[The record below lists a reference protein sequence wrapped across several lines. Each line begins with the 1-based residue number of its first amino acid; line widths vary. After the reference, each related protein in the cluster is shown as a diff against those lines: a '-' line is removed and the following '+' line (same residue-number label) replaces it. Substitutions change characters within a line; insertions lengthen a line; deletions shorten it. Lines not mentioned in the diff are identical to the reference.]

1 MEGISHEAIS
11 LAGHLKLGKL
21 IVLFDDNGITIDGAT
36 EIAVSDDQ
44 QARFRACGWD
54 VCGVDGHDAE
64 AVAAAIEVAHATDTP
79 SLIACRTTIGFGAPN
94 KQGTSATH
102 GAPLG
107 AEEIAATREALGWE
121 SPPFEIPDPILTA
134 WRKAGSRGQTER
146 KAWDARLAGD
156 ANGDALVRRISG
168 ELTEGWE
175 AALGAFKETLAAEA
189 PKWATRKSSYEVLEV
204 LTAALPE
211 MVGGSADLTGSNLTL
226 TKSQAP
232 VTGGDFSG
240 SYIYYGVREH
250 AMAAAMNGIVLHGG
264 FVPYGG
270 TFLIFTDYCRN
281 AIRLSA
287 MMKQR
292 VVYVMTHDSIGL
304 GEDGP
309 THQPVEH
316 LASLRAIPNLY
327 VMRPADAME
336 TAECWEIA
344 LKRDDGPS
352 VLALS
357 RQGLPA
363 LRKETAAENLCS
375 RGGYILA
382 EAEGK
387 PRATLMAS
395 GSEVEIALA
404 ARDVLQANGVPAR
417 VVSLPC
423 WEAFDAKPQDYRD
436 EVLCKGTVRV
446 AVEAA
451 STFGWE
457 RYVGLEGAVIG
468 MNSFGESAP
477 ASDLYKHFGITV
489 DAVVEAVKTRLDNA

>member
-1 MEGISHEAIS
+1 
-11 LAGHLKLGKL
+11 
-21 IVLFDDNGITIDGAT
+21 
-36 EIAVSDDQ
+36 
-44 QARFRACGWD
+44 
-54 VCGVDGHDAE
+54 
-64 AVAAAIEVAHATDTP
+64 
-79 SLIACRTTIGFGAPN
+79 
-94 KQGTSATH
+94 
-102 GAPLG
+102 
-107 AEEIAATREALGWE
+107 
-121 SPPFEIPDPILTA
+121 
-134 WRKAGSRGQTER
+134 
-146 KAWDARLAGD
+146 
-156 ANGDALVRRISG
+156 
-168 ELTEGWE
+168 
-175 AALGAFKETLAAEA
+175 
-189 PKWATRKSSYEVLEV
+189 
-204 LTAALPE
+204 
-211 MVGGSADLTGSNLTL
+211 
-226 TKSQAP
+226 
-232 VTGGDFSG
+232 
-240 SYIYYGVREH
+240 
-250 AMAAAMNGIVLHGG
+250 
-264 FVPYGG
+264 
-270 TFLIFTDYCRN
+270 
-281 AIRLSA
+281 

-327 VMRPADAME
+327 AIRPADAME

-477 ASDLYKHFGITV
+477 ASDLYEHFGITA
-489 DAVVEAVKTRLDNA
+489 DAVAEAVKTRLDNA